1 MKKILSLVIV
11 MATLLALAAI
21 PANAGRGFSL
31 EAEFGTPKID
41 GVIDDMWKNCKT
53 FAETKY
59 KSSDGS
65 APLNGDNAVVKVMWD
80 YDNIY
85 FLVEAKDKDLKDAEI
100 FEFYI
105 DEAFDKSTTY
115 NKNDRQSRINLKDC
129 SINVSASTKDDEGN
143 HTGREKLYKG
153 GKIAKTADGWVLEVA
168 FAWAGHV
175 EIDAGKTIGVELM
188 WDTAGEGAFRWNV
201 NTSEAPKDKAPYQST
216 DNFAPVLLKEE
227 VVAKA
232 PAKAPATAPATFD
245 GIAVL
250 AVVAALSGAGVVV
263 CKKSK

>member
-11 MATLLALAAI
+11 MATLMALAAI

-31 EAEFGTPKID
+31 EAEFGTPVIDGKID
-41 GVIDDMWKNCKT
+41 DIWANCKT
-53 FAETKY
+53 TAETKY

-65 APLNGDNAVVKVMWD
+65 APPNGDNAVVKVMWD

-129 SINVSASTKDDEGN
+129 SINVSAKTADDEGN

-153 GKIAKTADGWVLEVA
+153 GKLAKTADGWVLEVA

-188 WDTAGEGAFRWNV
+188 WDTGGEGAFRWNV
-201 NTSEAPKDKAPYQST
+201 DTYGATKDKAPYQST

-227 VVAKA
+227 VIEEAPVKA
-232 PAKAPATAPATFD
+232 PTAAATFD
-245 GIAVL
+245 GLAVL

-263 CKKSK
+263 CKRK